1 MYHLQTSACSWY
13 TWDANPFHVEHID
26 MHHLAACQVC
36 ASSALREVTR
46 IKDRSVSQESFEIVA
61 CAVCGAWFTS
71 PRPGPDSIGAYY
83 QSTKYISHT
92 NASTSFVD
100 RIYQLVRK
108 RTLASKHRIISSYR
122 TNGRLLDIG
131 CGTGQFALFM
141 KRKGYQVSGV
151 EPDAGA
157 RSQASTI
164 LEHTVHASI
173 EVLPSGS
180 NYDLITM
187 WHVLEH
193 VPDLQPTFASLN
205 HLLAPGGHLLLAI
218 PDRESWDARHYA
230 EAWAAYDVPRHLSH
244 LRRQDLRQLLDQHG
258 FELLRIRPMY
268 FDAYYIALLSEQYKG
283 RNGVTRFLRAGLVGT
298 YSNLVSWTSS
308 APTSSTM
315 YIARKL

>member
-1 MYHLQTSACSWY
+1 M
-13 TWDANPFHVEHID
+13 D
-26 MHHLAACQVC
+26 HLAACQVC

-46 IKDRSVSQESFEIVA
+46 IKDHSVSQESFGIVA
-61 CAVCGAWFTS
+61 CAACGAWFTS

-92 NASTSFVD
+92 NASTSFLD

-205 HLLAPGGHLLLAI
+205 HLLARGGHLLIAI
-218 PDRESWDARHYA
+218 PDRESWDARHYG

-244 LRRQDLRQLLDQHG
+244 LRRQIIPPPIRPTRLRASAHPADVLRRLLHRATQRTIRRKKRSQSVPEGWAGWDILQLGLLDFISPHV
-258 FELLRIRPMY
+258 EHDVHR
-268 FDAYYIALLSEQYKG
+268 SETMSPGKASES
-283 RNGVTRFLRAGLVGT
+283 TSAA
-298 YSNLVSWTSS
+298 VSG
-308 APTSSTM
+308 P
-315 YIARKL
+315 R